1 MVGGGGIRAGSLVL
15 VGGGPGLGKSTLLLQ
30 LAALAAAA
38 GPWKVPPRPSPL
50 SAVTDRVLYVTG
62 EEAAE
67 QVR

>member
-1 MVGGGGIRAGSLVL
+1 MGGGGIRAGSLLL

-38 GPWKVPPRPSPL
+38 GPWRAADGSQLATVSN
-50 SAVTDRVLYVTG
+50 RVLYITG

-67 QVR
+67 QV